1 MAKNIN
7 LAGQPVIMKYFFLK
21 FSLLFLLL
29 SCANEDESTPPPE
42 AANSTYAVSGRVTDS
57 MGKGMEAVKIYYS
70 PSDLVLT
77 DSLGYWVI
85 TDLSDQHTI
94 TPTLSNYS
102 FSPSE
107 IQVSDSIED
116 IIFIGTRIIIDI
128 EKEIFNWFDNQ
139 QLANGL
145 CESAENGN
153 FVSLYD
159 NALAAM
165 VFMLKDDFTKAEKI
179 FDFFDAQI
187 AAELTNGVGGFSQ
200 FRDGNGVPTNHR
212 WMGDNAW
219 LLIALNNYKERTGK
233 NTYDNLANEL
243 SHWLMS
249 LQDTDGGLFAGY
261 DANGNLINNKVTE
274 GMIDAFNA
282 IDGYTDFH
290 SKLLDFLKI
299 DRWDAADKNLMAW
312 PTNPRYIFAMDVHPW
327 SYLIFEDYPV
337 SALTSA
343 DRFLNTQTAANGA
356 RITGYCFDEDKD
368 AVWLEGTGQMAVAF
382 AIAGMESEKEHY
394 LEEMEKVLIQSS
406 THAEAVGFP
415 YASNRGTQYGAGLL
429 WEGVDT
435 NIAISGGAW
444 YLFAKYEFSP
454 FAVGRVKMIPS
465 AHMFWL
471 Y

>member
-77 DSLGYWVI
+77 DSLGYWAI

-94 TPTLSNYS
+94 TPILANYS

-107 IQVSDSIED
+107 IQVADSVED
-116 IIFIGTRIIIDI
+116 IIFTGTRIIMDI

-179 FDFFDAQI
+179 FDF
-187 AAELTNGVGGFSQ
+187 
-200 FRDGNGVPTNHR
+200 
-212 WMGDNAW
+212 
-219 LLIALNNYKERTGK
+219 
-233 NTYDNLANEL
+233 
-243 SHWLMS
+243 LMR
-249 LQDTDGGLFAGY
+249 
-261 DANGNLINNKVTE
+261 
-274 GMIDAFNA
+274 
-282 IDGYTDFH
+282 
-290 SKLLDFLKI
+290 KLLLNSPMGSV
-299 DRWDAADKNLMAW
+299 A
-312 PTNPRYIFAMDVHPW
+312 
-327 SYLIFEDYPV
+327 
-337 SALTSA
+337 
-343 DRFLNTQTAANGA
+343 FLNFEMETAF
-356 RITGYCFDEDKD
+356 RLI
-368 AVWLEGTGQMAVAF
+368 
-382 AIAGMESEKEHY
+382 IAGWATMLGCSLH
-394 LEEMEKVLIQSS
+394 
-406 THAEAVGFP
+406 
-415 YASNRGTQYGAGLL
+415 
-429 WEGVDT
+429 
-435 NIAISGGAW
+435 
-444 YLFAKYEFSP
+444 
-454 FAVGRVKMIPS
+454 
-465 AHMFWL
+465 
-471 Y
+471 